1 MLEYKILK
9 TKVNEAEV
17 ELNRLAEQGWR
28 VVSTDLIQGV
38 SLTQNATPMVVTLER
53 EQPGL

>member
-17 ELNRLAEQGWR
+17 ELNRLDEQGWR

-38 SLTQNATPMVVTLER
+38 SLTQSATPMVITLER

>member
-38 SLTQNATPMVVTLER
+38 SLTQSATPMVITLER

>member
-38 SLTQNATPMVVTLER
+38 SLTQNATPMVITLER

>member
-38 SLTQNATPMVVTLER
+38 SLTQCATPMVITLER

>member
-9 TKVNEAEV
+9 TKVNEAEA

-38 SLTQNATPMVVTLER
+38 SLTQSATPMIITLER